1 MTRIDWASVLI
12 HAATLIRTY
21 DTGVTVRQLFDRLVA
36 DGTLPNT
43 STAHKHLSA
52 TTAEAR
58 RRGAFP
64 DLVDLTRTIHRP
76 LGFKGPEEA
85 MGYLDVTYRRDRT
98 EYMDRSVYLGV
109 EKAGLVAQLEAW
121 FGERGLPVLA
131 LSGFASESYVRQVV
145 YDIRM
150 WRRPAILLYAGDFDA
165 SGEDI
170 SRDFATRTGCWD
182 KVQGRAH
189 ERAGQG
195 VQPSQGGREGIGLP
209 RCCLRGAA
217 RRTRA
222 GRTGRAAPEC
232 AAEPVRDGT
241 REVLGRV
248 RIPAVAEGRAAGSH
262 RAVRDGRA
270 MTPEPRQLTT
280 RLSPWDGATSAVDA
294 DTTPTSRSHLHEAPV
309 DRGRAPDGGDR

>member
-1 MTRIDWASVLI
+1 MTRIDWTSVLL
-12 HAATLIRTY
+12 HAANLVRTY
-21 DTGVTVRQLFDRLVA
+21 DTGVTLRQLFYRLVA

-43 STAHKHLSA
+43 STAYKHLSA

-85 MGYLDVTYRRDRT
+85 MGYLDVIYRRDRT
-98 EYMDRSVYLGV
+98 EYMDRSIYLGV

-182 KVQGRAH
+182 KVIRVALTSEQVK
-189 ERAGQG
+189 EF
-195 VQPSQGGREGIGLP
+195 SLP
-209 RCCLRGAA
+209 KAVGKASDS
-217 RRTRA
+217 
-222 GRTGRAAPEC
+222 RAAAFEERHGELVQVELDALP
-232 AAEPVRDGT
+232 PH
-241 REVLGRV
+241 VLRSLFETALARFWDESAFQQSLRVERLDRMALFGMPGR
-248 RIPAVAEGRAAGSH
+248 
-262 RAVRDGRA
+262 
-270 MTPEPRQLTT
+270 
-280 RLSPWDGATSAVDA
+280 
-294 DTTPTSRSHLHEAPV
+294 
-309 DRGRAPDGGDR
+309 

>member
-1 MTRIDWASVLI
+1 MTRIDWTAVLL
-12 HAATLIRTY
+12 HAAALLRTY
-21 DTGVTVRQLFDRLVA
+21 DTGVTLRQLFYRLVA

-43 STAHKHLSA
+43 STAYKHLSA

-76 LGFKGPEEA
+76 FGFKGPEEA

-98 EYMDRSVYLGV
+98 EYMDRSLYLGV

-150 WRRPAILLYAGDFDA
+150 WRRPAILLYAGDFDP

-170 SRDFATRTGCWD
+170 SRDFAARTGCWD
-182 KVQGRAH
+182 KVIRVALTSEQVK
-189 ERAGQG
+189 EF
-195 VQPSQGGREGIGLP
+195 SLP
-209 RCCLRGAA
+209 KAVGKAA
-217 RRTRA
+217 DS
-222 GRTGRAAPEC
+222 RAAAFAERHGELVQVELDALPPDVLRSLFESALTRFWDE
-232 AAEPVRDGT
+232 AAFQQSLRVERLDRIALFGAP
-241 REVLGRV
+241 GR
-248 RIPAVAEGRAAGSH
+248 
-262 RAVRDGRA
+262 
-270 MTPEPRQLTT
+270 
-280 RLSPWDGATSAVDA
+280 
-294 DTTPTSRSHLHEAPV
+294 
-309 DRGRAPDGGDR
+309 